1 MSRFV
6 SILSSRNV
14 QLKGKVTL
22 KESQEGGFLS
32 VEEKQILEKEDIEN
46 KILEAKRQYEKVIIE
61 TEYKKESLIKEAN
74 ERAKDIEKKAYK
86 SGYDQGLKNG
96 YEDGY
101 KESYEKNIEKAISES
116 EKIKEEGYKTLFEIR
131 EKIAKYIKENRS
143 EILNISIKIA
153 EQVLKEKFEERDS
166 MNNMLIKIIGE
177 YNLKKDLIIK
187 VNPNYS
193 EQLETSI
200 DKMINEVK
208 SNQKIF
214 VIPDSSIEK
223 GNAEIDIGNGKLT
236 VGLDVVLDRVK
247 SELL

>member
-6 SILSSRNV
+6 TVLRSRDV
-14 QLKGKVTL
+14 QVKGKVTL

-32 VEEKQILEKEDIEN
+32 FEEKQLLEKEDIEN
-46 KILEAKRQYEKVIIE
+46 KILEAKKQYEKVITE
-61 TEYKKESLIKEAN
+61 TEQKKDRIIREAN
-74 ERAKDIEKKAYK
+74 ERAKNIEKKSYED
-86 SGYDQGLKNG
+86 GYNQGLKNG

-101 KESYEKNIEKAISES
+101 KESYEQNIEKAISES
-116 EKIKEEGYKTLFEIR
+116 EKIKEDGYKTLFEIR

-153 EQVLKEKFEERDS
+153 EQVLKEKFEESDS
-166 MNNMLIKIIGE
+166 MNKMLIKIIEE

-187 VNPNYS
+187 INPNYC
-193 EQLETSI
+193 EQLEMSI
-200 DKMINEVK
+200 EKMVNEVK

-214 VIPDSSIEK
+214 VIPDSTIEK